1 MAASSAS
8 LSPANSR
15 HGSSLHAAGP
25 DDQLQHHGQDGPCA
39 APVPVEVLVEY
50 LLAAKRALSSMTLV
64 LRANDLTT
72 YARQLHEESV
82 ILRAQTTFLNKGITE
97 QRRLLNK
104 VRRSMIRTYDA
115 GKKEFKHIIK
125 TLDVA
130 NGKLEATMDMLRK
143 ITVDAVFRPD
153 GEEPKNLLDFV
164 DENQVHGMRE
174 ALKAS
179 IAELQAT
186 QTSFDGDL
194 FRFDDDLRAIAKILN
209 SSASPTPSKSPA
221 DSTSPQPPNPPIL
234 DLLAALTNHSH
245 SMAEHLASL
254 THHFDMCV
262 TAVRITEG
270 GTALARRKAAEDS
283 GGADAVSISGVIAEQ
298 EANVSDLDPEEK
310 AEIVQVVLQDAAEVE
325 EVVADLNAEMQQ
337 MDVAFAQLKD
347 QADHVRAGYA
357 AVMQAFQVLEDIGS
371 RLSGYIAAET
381 EFAERWEAEKEGI
394 SARLVEMESL
404 RDFYEGYAS
413 AYDSL
418 ILEVERRRA
427 VEEKIQ
433 AVWRKAKEQAD
444 KLMESDWRDREAFRS
459 EVGEYLPTDL
469 WVGMSGPLRRWEVVR
484 AREREGGGEGELP
497 AGDAAARGSMP
508 RQDDGSSVTLSR
520 EVIDAARERIR
531 TGASE
536 VMRSSE

>member
-1 MAASSAS
+1 MS
-8 LSPANSR
+8 
-15 HGSSLHAAGP
+15 
-25 DDQLQHHGQDGPCA
+25 
-39 APVPVEVLVEY
+39 
-50 LLAAKRALSSMTLV
+50 
-64 LRANDLTT
+64 
-72 YARQLHEESV
+72 
-82 ILRAQTTFLNKGITE
+82 
-97 QRRLLNK
+97 
-104 VRRSMIRTYDA
+104 
-115 GKKEFKHIIK
+115 
-125 TLDVA
+125 
-130 NGKLEATMDMLRK
+130 
-143 ITVDAVFRPD
+143 
-153 GEEPKNLLDFV
+153 
-164 DENQVHGMRE
+164 
-174 ALKAS
+174 
-179 IAELQAT
+179 QAT

-221 DSTSPQPPNPPIL
+221 DSTSQHPPNPPIL
-234 DLLAALTNHSH
+234 DLLASLVNRSH

-283 GGADAVSISGVIAEQ
+283 GAGGADAVSISGVIAEQ
-298 EANVSDLDPEEK
+298 ETNVADLDPEER
-310 AEIVQVVLQDAAEVE
+310 AEIVQVVMTDAPEVD
-325 EVVADLNAEMQQ
+325 EVVADLNTEMQQ
-337 MDVAFAQLKD
+337 MDAEFAQLRD
-347 QADHVRAGYA
+347 QADQVRAGYG
-357 AVMQAFQVLEDIGS
+357 AVTQAFQVLEDIGS

-394 SARLVEMESL
+394 GARLAEMETL

-444 KLMESDWRDREAFRS
+444 KLVESDWRDREAFRS

-484 AREREGGGEGELP
+484 AEEEGQRGGEASSSPPVGD
-497 AGDAAARGSMP
+497 DAARGEGSMP
-508 RQDDGSSVTLSR
+508 RQDDGSAVTLSR
-520 EVIDAARERIR
+520 EVVDAARERIR
-531 TGASE
+531 SGVSGGS
-536 VMRSSE
+536 RSTE

>member
-1 MAASSAS
+1 
-8 LSPANSR
+8 
-15 HGSSLHAAGP
+15 
-25 DDQLQHHGQDGPCA
+25 
-39 APVPVEVLVEY
+39 
-50 LLAAKRALSSMTLV
+50 
-64 LRANDLTT
+64 
-72 YARQLHEESV
+72 
-82 ILRAQTTFLNKGITE
+82 
-97 QRRLLNK
+97 
-104 VRRSMIRTYDA
+104 
-115 GKKEFKHIIK
+115 
-125 TLDVA
+125 
-130 NGKLEATMDMLRK
+130 
-143 ITVDAVFRPD
+143 
-153 GEEPKNLLDFV
+153 
-164 DENQVHGMRE
+164 
-174 ALKAS
+174 
-179 IAELQAT
+179 
-186 QTSFDGDL
+186 
-194 FRFDDDLRAIAKILN
+194 
-209 SSASPTPSKSPA
+209 
-221 DSTSPQPPNPPIL
+221 
-234 DLLAALTNHSH
+234 
-245 SMAEHLASL
+245 MAEHLASL

-283 GGADAVSISGVIAEQ
+283 GGSDAVSISGVIAEQ
-298 EANVSDLDPEEK
+298 EANVSDLDPDEK
-310 AEIVQVVLQDAAEVE
+310 AEIVQVVLQDASEVE
-325 EVVADLNAEMQQ
+325 EVVADLNLEMQQ
-337 MDVAFAQLKD
+337 MDVEFAQLKD

-357 AVMQAFQVLEDIGS
+357 AVTQAFQVLEDIGS

-484 AREREGGGEGELP
+484 AREREGEGEGEP
-497 AGDAAARGSMP
+497 PVGDDDAAMGSMP
-508 RQDDGSSVTLSR
+508 RQDDGSAVTLSR

-531 TGASE
+531 TGASSGG
-536 VMRSSE
+536 MRSSE

>member
-1 MAASSAS
+1 MS
-8 LSPANSR
+8 
-15 HGSSLHAAGP
+15 
-25 DDQLQHHGQDGPCA
+25 
-39 APVPVEVLVEY
+39 
-50 LLAAKRALSSMTLV
+50 
-64 LRANDLTT
+64 
-72 YARQLHEESV
+72 
-82 ILRAQTTFLNKGITE
+82 
-97 QRRLLNK
+97 
-104 VRRSMIRTYDA
+104 
-115 GKKEFKHIIK
+115 
-125 TLDVA
+125 
-130 NGKLEATMDMLRK
+130 
-143 ITVDAVFRPD
+143 
-153 GEEPKNLLDFV
+153 
-164 DENQVHGMRE
+164 
-174 ALKAS
+174 
-179 IAELQAT
+179 QAT

-221 DSTSPQPPNPPIL
+221 DSTSQHPSYPPIL
-234 DLLAALTNHSH
+234 ALLAALTDHSH

-298 EANVSDLDPEEK
+298 ETNVQDLDPEEK
-310 AEIVQVVLQDAAEVE
+310 AEIVQVVMQDAPEVE

-337 MDVAFAQLKD
+337 MDVEFAQLSD
-347 QADHVRAGYA
+347 QADHVRAGYT
-357 AVMQAFQVLEDIGS
+357 AVTRAFQVLEDIGT

-394 SARLVEMESL
+394 VARLAEMESL

-427 VEEKIQ
+427 VDEKIQ
-433 AVWRKAKEQAD
+433 AVWRKAAEQVD
-444 KLMESDWRDREAFRS
+444 RLVESDWRDREAFRS

-484 AREREGGGEGELP
+484 AGEGGDEGSGREGGPAP
-497 AGDAAARGSMP
+497 AGRGEEDAPPGHMP
-508 RQDDGSSVTLSR
+508 RQEEGSAVTLSR
-520 EVIDAARERIR
+520 EVVDAARERIR
-531 TGASE
+531 TGGSGGI
-536 VMRSSE
+536 RSSE